1 MRVVGANVYSLRIPF
16 IEEFRHST
24 KARSFSD
31 SFVVK
36 LSSQD
41 GAVGFGEGVARPYVT
56 GETVARSLEHI
67 KSVLWPA
74 IERADYPDIIPSAD
88 PVAALAPVAQSLPDE
103 TEVDVIA
110 YHAAR
115 GACEMAII
123 DLILRHQ
130 NLSLAVLLPPKRS
143 TVIYSGVIGSYSL
156 EETVRVAQRFKAM
169 DISQVKIKIGQDGD
183 KERVA
188 IVREI
193 FGPSVSIRVDANC
206 AYDVDTAISVL
217 NKLAEFGIDSAEQ
230 PIPRGDPDDLA
241 QVKAES
247 PIPVMVDESLVT
259 IADAT
264 RLIDAGA
271 CDLFNLR
278 LSKCGGVA
286 RVLEIAEL
294 ASNAHLGI
302 QLGCQVGETA
312 ILSAMGR
319 HVAAF
324 LDDLAFVEGSY
335 GDLLLTEDLSTQSLA
350 FGKGGVAGLLEGPG
364 LGIDV
369 CEDRLS
375 KYALAVMRLG
385 DS

>member
-1 MRVVGANVYSLRIPF
+1 MRVFGVTVYSLRIPF
-16 IEEFRHST
+16 VEEFRHST

-31 SFVVK
+31 SFVVRLNSK
-36 LSSQD
+36 D

-56 GETVARSLEHI
+56 GETVERSLEHI
-67 KSVLWPA
+67 KTVLWPA
-74 IERADYPDIIPSAD
+74 TEHADYPDVVPGAD
-88 PVAALAPVAQSLPDE
+88 PVAALAPVVQSLPDE
-103 TEVDVIA
+103 TEADVIA
-110 YHAAR
+110 FHAAR
-115 GACEMAII
+115 GAYEMAII
-123 DLILRHQ
+123 DLILRQ
-130 NLSLAVLLPPKRS
+130 QDLSLAVILPPKRS
-143 TVIYSGVIGSYSL
+143 TVIYSGVISSASV
-156 EETVRVAQRFKAM
+156 EEAVRVAKRFRAM
-169 DISQVKIKIGQDGD
+169 DISQVKIKIGEGGD

-188 IVREI
+188 AVRET
-193 FGPSVSIRVDANC
+193 FGPSVSLRVDANG

-217 NKLAEFGIDSAEQ
+217 NNLAEFGIDSAEQ

-241 QVKAES
+241 RVKAAS

-259 IADAT
+259 LADAK

-286 RVLEIAEL
+286 RVLEMAQL
-294 ASNAHLGI
+294 ASKAHLGI

-312 ILSAMGR
+312 ILSAVGR

-324 LDDLAFVEGSY
+324 LEGLAFVEGSY
-335 GDLLLTEDLSTQSLA
+335 GDLLLTEDVSTQSIA
-350 FGKGGVAGLLEGPG
+350 FGKGGVAGLLQGPG

-375 KYALAVMRLG
+375 KYARGVMRLG